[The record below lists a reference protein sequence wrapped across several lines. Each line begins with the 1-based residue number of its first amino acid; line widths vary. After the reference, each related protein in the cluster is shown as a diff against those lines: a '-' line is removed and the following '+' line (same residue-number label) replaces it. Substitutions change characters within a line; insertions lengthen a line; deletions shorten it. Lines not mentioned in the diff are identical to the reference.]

1 MQIKFYGTRGSI
13 PTPGADTQRYGG
25 NTPCVLV
32 TSQSGQQLIL
42 DSGTGIRL
50 LGQELMAGSG
60 EVLLLLSHNHWDHIQ
75 GFPFFA
81 PAYQAGRQIRIIPGK
96 TLQGEND
103 AILKQMSG
111 EFFPVAPHQLA
122 STISI
127 TPVTEDQWQLGD
139 FYIQRCQLNHPGSGS
154 AYHISA
160 DGQTLAYVTDN
171 ELFPPEQAMTSRE
184 QWLEFVAGVDL
195 LIHDGQYLE
204 TDMPYKLGWGHSLVS
219 QAVVLAQEA
228 KVKKLVIFSHDP
240 ARTDQQLDQLAQQF
254 SGQHPEV
261 LMAQEG
267 MELWC

>member
-1 MQIKFYGTRGSI
+1 MQIKFYGVRGSI

-32 TSQSGQQLIL
+32 TSCSGQQLIL
-42 DSGTGIRL
+42 DAGTGIRS
-50 LGQELMAGSG
+50 LGAELQAGQA
-60 EVLLLLSHNHWDHIQ
+60 ELVILLSHNHWDHIQ

-81 PAYQAGRQIRIIPGK
+81 PAYQPGRQIRIIPGH
-96 TLQGEND
+96 TLHGEHD
-103 AILKQMSG
+103 AILRQMRG
-111 EFFPVAPHQLA
+111 EFFPVSPEQLT
-122 STISI
+122 SSIRI
-127 TPVTEDQWQLGD
+127 TPMKEDQWQLGD
-139 FYIQRCQLNHPGSGS
+139 FHIQRCPLNHPGSGS
-154 AYHISA
+154 AYRIAA

-171 ELFPPEQAMTSRE
+171 ELFPPEPVLTCKA

-204 TDMPYKLGWGHSLVS
+204 TDMPHKLGWGHSLVS
-219 QAVVLAQEA
+219 QAVILAKEA

-240 ARTDQQLDQLAQQF
+240 ARTDRQLDLLAAEF
-254 SGQHPEV
+254 SEQTPEV

>member
-13 PTPGADTQRYGG
+13 PTPGADTQKYGG
-25 NTPCVLV
+25 NTPCVAV
-32 TSQSGQQLIL
+32 TSQSGQLLIL

-50 LGQELMAGSG
+50 LGQELLENST
-60 EVLLLLSHNHWDHIQ
+60 ELVLLLSHNHWDHIQ

-96 TLQGEND
+96 TLKAEND

-111 EFFPVAPHQLA
+111 EFFPVAPEQLP
-122 STISI
+122 SSIRI
-127 TPVTEDQWQLGD
+127 TPMTEDQWQLGD
-139 FYIQRCQLNHPGSGS
+139 FRIKRCQLNHPGSGS

-160 DGQTLAYVTDN
+160 DGYSLAYVTDN
-171 ELFPPEQAMTSRE
+171 ELFPPEQTMTSRA

-204 TDMPYKLGWGHSLVS
+204 SDMPHKLGWGHTLVS
-219 QAVVLAQEA
+219 QAVALATEA

-240 ARTDQQLDQLAQQF
+240 QRTDRQLDLLAQQF
-254 SGQHPEV
+254 STVQPKV
-261 LMAQEG
+261 VMAMEG
-267 MELWC
+267 LELWC

>member
-50 LGQELMAGSG
+50 LGQELMAGTS
-60 EVLLLLSHNHWDHIQ
+60 ELVLLLSHNHWDHIQ

-96 TLQGEND
+96 TLHGEND

-111 EFFPVAPHQLA
+111 EFFPVAPQQLA
-122 STISI
+122 STIRI
-127 TPVTEDQWQLGD
+127 TPMTEEQWQLGD
-139 FYIQRCQLNHPGSGS
+139 FYIQRCPLNHPGSGS

-160 DGQTLAYVTDN
+160 DGHTLAYVTDN
-171 ELFPPEQAMTSRE
+171 ELFPPEQTMTSRA
-184 QWLEFVAGVDL
+184 QWLEFVTGVDL

-204 TDMPYKLGWGHSLVS
+204 ADMPYKLGWGHSLVS
-219 QAVVLAQEA
+219 QAVVLAKEA
-228 KVKKLVIFSHDP
+228 KVKRLVIFSHDP
-240 ARTDQQLDQLAQQF
+240 ARTDRQLDQLAQQF
-254 SGQHPEV
+254 SGQQPEV